1 MAAHPQAR
9 LQLLLG
15 ELSAIPDYLGVIQFG
30 SRARGVDDVGSDYD
44 LLVVTTRTVGVERLH
59 ARNIDLNFFALSDL
73 HAILF
78 RLRQRQQLPWD
89 TMLTDIVILDDKTGK
104 LNNLA
109 AKITQSI
116 RNQPMYSDGADGLR
130 YILSHFIK
138 KAARA
143 NVVGPLEANLRI
155 YSAISAI
162 ITVHYIIS
170 GRPWQGLD
178 MAVQSMATD
187 TRDVYRKLE
196 AAADTDRSWADRI
209 DLLHRAAA
217 EILKDHGG
225 LWDGSVLE
233 LGFPVENRAEPS
245 VSRIPQDLWDRIRD
259 AARQMGNA

>member
-1 MAAHPQAR
+1 MPAHPQAR

-15 ELSAIPDYLGVIQFG
+15 ELSAIPDYLGVLQFG
-30 SRARGVDDVGSDYD
+30 SRARGADDVGSDYD
-44 LLVVTTRTVGVERLH
+44 LVVVTTRTVGAERLH
-59 ARNIDLNFFALSDL
+59 ARNIDLSFFALSDL

-89 TMLTDIVILDDKTGK
+89 TMLADVVVLDDKTGK

-143 NVVGPLEANLRI
+143 NAVGPLEANLRI
-155 YSAISAI
+155 YSAIAAI
-162 ITVHYIIS
+162 ITVHYILS
-170 GRPWQGLD
+170 GHPWQGLD

-196 AAADTDRSWADRI
+196 AAASTDRSWADRI
-209 DLLHRAAA
+209 DLLHHAAA
-217 EILKDHGG
+217 EILMDHGG

-233 LGFPVENRAEPS
+233 LGFSVENRAEPS
-245 VSRIPQDLWDRIRD
+245 ARQIPQDLWARIRD
-259 AARQMGNA
+259 AARQVGD

>member
-1 MAAHPQAR
+1 MPAHPQAR

-15 ELSAIPDYLGVIQFG
+15 ELSAIPDYLGVLQFG
-30 SRARGVDDVGSDYD
+30 SRARGADDVGSDYD
-44 LLVVTTRTVGVERLH
+44 LVVVTTRTVGVERLH
-59 ARNIDLNFFALSDL
+59 ARNIDLNFLALSDL

-89 TMLTDIVILDDKTGK
+89 TMLADVTVLDDKTGK
-104 LNNLA
+104 LNHLA

-116 RNQPMYSDGADGLR
+116 RDQPMYSDGADGLR

-143 NVVGPLEANLRI
+143 NAVGPLEANLRI
-155 YSAISAI
+155 YSAIAAI
-162 ITVHYIIS
+162 ITAYYIIS
-170 GRPWQGLD
+170 GHPWQGLD
-178 MAVQSMATD
+178 MAAQSMATD

-209 DLLHRAAA
+209 DLLYHAAA
-217 EILKDHGG
+217 EILMDHGG

-233 LGFPVENRAEPS
+233 LGFSVENRAEPS
-245 VSRIPQDLWDRIRD
+245 ARRIPQDLWARIRD
-259 AARQMGNA
+259 AARQAGN